1 MLSFAPRFNFSSS
14 SNPGDNHPVDVQASG
29 DSAKRTDLMGQILAF
44 NPSASTMFLSQFEC
58 EQLAEYLEHLVSA
71 SRPRGRMARRVRPAN
86 TPGITESDSW
96 N

>member
-1 MLSFAPRFNFSSS
+1 MLSFAPRFNFGF
-14 SNPGDNHPVDVQASG
+14 SNSGDSAPEATNASG
-29 DSAKRTDLMGQILAF
+29 DSSKRADLVGQILAL
-44 NPSASTMFLSQFEC
+44 NPTASAAFLSQFDC

-86 TPGITESDSW
+86 TPGITESDTW